1 MPNFIQVRAFNHGH
15 SGTYT
20 PGRFWPNGEV
30 RRLEV
35 VEDDVALKQLEK
47 LKPLRK
53 GQEDHGARQLD
64 IASGPFLPNTLTPD
78 PDRITRAGVEM
89 IRGNTQ
95 LSTIGDAEA
104 SGTMASA
111 ALDAARLTAS
121 RANDRAADAEIAAA
135 QAMQRVTQLEDDLK
149 SASSSYA
156 ALGTT
161 VAEVESENEQL
172 RAQVADLKAKLAAV
186 GPLQVAGAA
195 GETGPAGDPAGESK
209 ADGGKAD
216 PKAKTNNGK
225 DKAGK

>member
-20 PGRFWPNGEV
+20 PGRFWPNGAT
-30 RRLEV
+30 RKLEI
-35 VEDDVALKQLEK
+35 VEDDVAIAQLDK

-53 GQEDHGARQLD
+53 GQEDHGGRNLD

-78 PDRITRAGVEM
+78 PDRITRAGVAHV
-89 IRGNTQ
+89 RNNTQ

-104 SGTMASA
+104 SGQMASA

-121 RANDRAADAEIAAA
+121 RANERAADAEITAAE
-135 QAMQRVTQLEDDLK
+135 AMQRVTQLEGDLK
-149 SASSSYA
+149 EASASYA

-161 VAEVESENEQL
+161 VAEVENENEQL

-186 GPLQVAGAA
+186 DGSGQAAGAQQPQA
-195 GETGPAGDPAGESK
+195 ETQP
-209 ADGGKAD
+209 DGGKAD

-225 DKAGK
+225 DKGAK